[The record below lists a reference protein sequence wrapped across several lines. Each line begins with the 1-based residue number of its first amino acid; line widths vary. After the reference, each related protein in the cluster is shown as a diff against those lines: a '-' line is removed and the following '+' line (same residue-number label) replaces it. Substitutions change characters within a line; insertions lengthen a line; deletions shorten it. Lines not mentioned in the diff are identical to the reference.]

1 MSALAGEGQ
10 GNLKDRDLFRGPDTP
25 LPPQGLRTVHCL
37 YLHLVSLLGPVGG
50 GEPARG
56 TASWAGVGGVDGE
69 EGGSPSFC
77 LGPAFL
83 TLTPQRGRSPRQE
96 GFFLLTRGSGL
107 CLKA

>member
-10 GNLKDRDLFRGPDTP
+10 GNLLFRGPDPRPGTGP
-25 LPPQGLRTVHCL
+25 ENSSLSLSASCLPSG
-37 YLHLVSLLGPVGG
+37 
-50 GEPARG
+50 
-56 TASWAGVGGVDGE
+56 ASWGRGASQRYSFLGRGWGVVDGE

-77 LGPAFL
+77 LGPAFLTL